1 MPAFI
6 GQTGILQSV
15 NTAFGL
21 TLQELRKGKG
31 LSQEQLAFD
40 ARLSRNYISLL
51 EKGQRSPTL
60 VTLQLLSRALGTT
73 LTYLASRVEVH
84 LAEQRGD
91 Q

>member
-51 EKGQRSPTL
+51 EKGQRPPTL

>member
-1 MPAFI
+1 MPALI

-21 TLQELRKGKG
+21 SLQELRKGKG

-60 VTLQLLSRALGTT
+60 ATMQQLSRALGTT
-73 LTYLASRVEVH
+73 LTYLVSRVEAH